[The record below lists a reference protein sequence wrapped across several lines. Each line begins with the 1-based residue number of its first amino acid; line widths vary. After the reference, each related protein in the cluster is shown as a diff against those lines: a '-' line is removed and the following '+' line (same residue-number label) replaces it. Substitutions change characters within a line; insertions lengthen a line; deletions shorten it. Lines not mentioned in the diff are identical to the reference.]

1 MILKPV
7 ELAYQGIN
15 RARRACYRAGLIKSR
30 SLPRPVVSVGN
41 IAMGGGG
48 KTPTV
53 IAIAGAL
60 AERGEQVAVL
70 TRGFGGSLSERIGQ
84 IVVPPFDAA
93 KFGDEPVLIA
103 RRLPDVDVVVGARR
117 WESGLAYLVQQ
128 DCDFF
133 VLDDGFQHLPLSR
146 DLDIVLDRRKA
157 RWHREGASALRDAD
171 VVLERVDDPSHD
183 GENTARLAV
192 GSFRRSDQRWSVSEL
207 EGANVFVFSGLADN
221 EQFVRTVERLGCRI
235 VGSRGYPDHHAYEQS
250 EIVSMRDEAKRLDA
264 ILVTSEKD
272 DMKIADPEIAVLE
285 ASMVIP
291 SLDAIVDRILA
302 LRK

>member
-7 ELAYQGIN
+7 ELLYRGIN
-15 RARRACYRAGLIKSR
+15 RVRRACYRAGIVKSN

-60 AERGEQVAVL
+60 AARGTRVAVL
-70 TRGFGGSLSERIGQ
+70 TRGFGGTLSERIGQ
-84 IVVPPFDAA
+84 IVVPPYDAT

-128 DCDFF
+128 DCDLF
-133 VLDDGFQHLPLSR
+133 VLDDGFQHLALAR
-146 DLDIVLDRRKA
+146 DLDIVLDKRSG
-157 RWHREGASALRDAD
+157 WHREGPSALREAD
-171 VVLERVDDPSHD
+171 IVLERVDDPSRD
-183 GENTARLAV
+183 GEKTARLTV
-192 GSFRRSDQRWSVSEL
+192 ESFRMSDQRRSVSEL
-207 EGANVFVFSGLADN
+207 GGMKVFVFSGLADN

-235 VGSRGYPDHHAYEQS
+235 VGIRGFPDHHAYS
-250 EIVSMRDEAKRLDA
+250 ETEVARLHADATAVGA

-272 DMKIADPEIAVLE
+272 GVKISDPSIAVLE
-285 ASMVIP
+285 ASMYIP
-291 SLDAIVDRILA
+291 SLDAIVERIVQ